1 MHNSGDGASPCWV
14 PCLYKPTPLSTG
26 KEKEKTPPPGC
37 RYARRGVEKTATRL
51 PLLIA
56 AHTINSC
63 ATTSLFL
70 TFYIRMAAHFEGNIL
85 YS

>member
-1 MHNSGDGASPCWV
+1 
-14 PCLYKPTPLSTG
+14 
-26 KEKEKTPPPGC
+26 
-37 RYARRGVEKTATRL
+37 VEKTAARL

-56 AHTINSC
+56 ARTINSC

-70 TFYIRMAAHFEGNIL
+70 TFYIRMAAHFEGEIL